1 MAEEF
6 YMLKKILSLFVLL
19 LIFLGGLV
27 FYLVNPN
34 DEQYKSY
41 YKELIA
47 LESFDR
53 GDMESFVNNMNN
65 PVTVKYH
72 MPFSL
77 YLALI
82 NMGRYD
88 EAINTVNAHVKYYD
102 YSFCAPYKIG
112 MRLFCRVTDMFWG
125 VKLPDFDKNYWLS
138 YIYFEKGDYKT
149 AVNYNLKQKKQN
161 ACYNVKLYSA
171 IENFELAEVNLK
183 ECEKKFFEKKSKYN
197 LYQTMGYFYLKQNKL
212 KAAEDYLTRSVRKLS
227 KKDSLYKGN
236 NTTYLLLA
244 ELYEKLNN
252 QDKARDYYEKVIKT
266 DSYNYKAQKGLGL
279 VSE

>member
-1 MAEEF
+1 MAGEF
-6 YMLKKILSLFVLL
+6 CMLKKILLSFVLV
-19 LIFLGGLV
+19 LIFLCGAV

-34 DEQYKSY
+34 DQQYKSY

-47 LESFDR
+47 LESFDK
-53 GDMESFVNNMNN
+53 GDMESFVDNMNN

-88 EAINTVNAHVKYYD
+88 EASEAVNAYVKYYD
-102 YSFCAPYKIG
+102 YSFCAPHKIG
-112 MRLFCRVTDMFWG
+112 MKLFCRITNMFWS
-125 VKLPDFDKNYWLS
+125 VDAPDFDKNYWLS
-138 YIYFEKGDYKT
+138 LIAFEKGDYKT
-149 AVNYNLKQKKQN
+149 AIDYNLKREKQN

-183 ECEKKFFEKKSKYN
+183 ECEKKFFEKKNKYN

-212 KAAEDYLTRSVRKLS
+212 KAAEDYLTRSVRKSS
-227 KKDSLYKGN
+227 KKDSSYKGN

-252 QDKARDYYEKVIKT
+252 QDKARDYYEKVIKI
-266 DSYNYKAQKGLGL
+266 DPYNYKAQKGLGL

>member
-1 MAEEF
+1 
-6 YMLKKILSLFVLL
+6 MLKKILIFFVFV
-19 LIFLGGLV
+19 LIFLCGAV

-41 YKELIA
+41 YKELTA
-47 LESFDR
+47 LESFDK

-102 YSFCAPYKIG
+102 YSFCAPHKIG
-112 MRLFCRVTDMFWG
+112 MKLFCRITNIFFG
-125 VKLPDFDKNYWLS
+125 VSVHNFDKNYWLS
-138 YIYFEKGDYKT
+138 LIAFEKGDYKT

-161 ACYNVKLYSA
+161 ACYNVKLYSS
-171 IENFELAEVNLK
+171 IENFELAEKNLN
-183 ECEKKFFEKKSKYN
+183 ECEKKFFEKKNKYN

-212 KAAEDYLTRSVRKLS
+212 KAAEDYLKRSVRYSS

-244 ELYEKLNN
+244 ELYEALNK
-252 QDKARDYYEKVIKT
+252 QDKARAYYEEVIKT
-266 DSYNYKAQKGLGL
+266 DPYNYKAQKGLGL